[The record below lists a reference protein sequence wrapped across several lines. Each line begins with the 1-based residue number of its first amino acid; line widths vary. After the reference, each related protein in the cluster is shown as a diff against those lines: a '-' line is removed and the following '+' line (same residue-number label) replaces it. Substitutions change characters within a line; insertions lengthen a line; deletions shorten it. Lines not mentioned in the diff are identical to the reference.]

1 MRAVTAVSMFVFAAS
16 SVAAFDAGAGQP
28 SRGAGTLFACAV
40 PGGKVAT
47 VTAEGDRVVYR
58 YGRPGRP
65 ELTIAGTAS
74 EGKVFRQS
82 HNHHAIQLRFVS
94 GEYSYV
100 VHSIPRSDILDN
112 VPRSGLIVFRNGR
125 RIFERACSPWAAL
138 DFFAPELEEMPG
150 DGEGAPSV
158 FD

>member
-1 MRAVTAVSMFVFAAS
+1 MRRIIVVSMFGFAAL
-16 SVAAFDAGAGQP
+16 SVAAFASSAAQP
-28 SRGAGTLFACAV
+28 SAGTSTLFHCAV
-40 PGGKVAT
+40 RGGKVAT
-47 VTAEGDRVVYR
+47 VAAEGDRFVYR
-58 YGRPGRP
+58 YGPPGRP

-74 EGKVFRQS
+74 EGNVFRQS
-82 HNHHAIQLRFVS
+82 HNHLAVQLRFLS

-138 DFFAPELEEMPG
+138 DLFALEAVPE
-150 DGEGAPSV
+150 DREGAPSE
-158 FD
+158 FF